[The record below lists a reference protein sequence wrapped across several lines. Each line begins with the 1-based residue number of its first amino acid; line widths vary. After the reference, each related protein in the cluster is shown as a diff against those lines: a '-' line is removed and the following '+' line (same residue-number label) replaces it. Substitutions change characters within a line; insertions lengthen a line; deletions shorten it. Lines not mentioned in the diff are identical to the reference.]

1 MNEKDYVLALDVG
14 TTKVCAIIGAQNPE
28 NIDDLEII
36 GVGSHPSYGLKKGSV
51 VNIDKTVRSIRCA
64 IEEAK
69 MMAGISEVDNATLGI
84 AGNHIYCF
92 NSSGVVAVK
101 DSEIAAEDVER
112 VVEAAKAV
120 LIPTDREVLHVIPQE
135 FRVDSTSGVKDPIGM
150 CGSRLEAH
158 VHIVTGKTPL
168 IQNLIKCVEASGI
181 QARDIVLQPIAS
193 SRSVLNTEEKDL
205 GVVLV
210 DIGGGTT
217 DLAVWK
223 EGSLVHSQIIP
234 VGGNHFTNDLAVALK
249 IPHNEAERIKVNHGC
264 VLPERV
270 NQSAHITVTGL
281 SNTKQRE
288 VKVGHIAEVLGA
300 RAEELFS
307 VIYDVLKDKNLDG
320 MINGGYVITGGGA
333 LIKGLPE
340 LAEYVMEKPAKIGY
354 PKPFG
359 SMTNIMQNPK
369 FSTVLG
375 LLLESKRTM
384 QREAAAPAGQSK
396 NSNKNLSKKQIK
408 QTHNTEEQDIFGR
421 FSDSIKSVF
430 REIF

>member
-1 MNEKDYVLALDVG
+1 
-14 TTKVCAIIGAQNPE
+14 
-28 NIDDLEII
+28 
-36 GVGSHPSYGLKKGSV
+36 
-51 VNIDKTVRSIRCA
+51 
-64 IEEAK
+64 AK
-69 MMAGISEVDNATLGI
+69 MMAGATELRQATLGI
-84 AGNHIYCF
+84 AGNHINCF
-92 NSSGVVAVK
+92 NSWGVVALK
-101 DSEIAAEDVER
+101 GDEISAQDVER

-135 FRVDSTSGVKDPIGM
+135 FRVDSTSGVKDPVGM

-168 IQNLIKCVEASGI
+168 IQNLIKCVEACGI
-181 QARDIVLQPIAS
+181 EAKDIVLQPIAS
-193 SRSVLNTEEKDL
+193 SRSVLTSEEKDL

-223 EGSLVHSQIIP
+223 DGSLVHSQIIP

-264 VLPERV
+264 VLPEKV
-270 NQSAHITVTGL
+270 NQSAHITVNGL

-288 VKVGHIAEVLGA
+288 VKVGQIAEVLGA
-300 RAEELFS
+300 RAEELFT
-307 VIYDVLKDKNLDG
+307 VIQEVLAEKNLDG

-340 LAEYVMEKPAKIGY
+340 LAEYVMERPAKIGY

-359 SMTNIMQNPK
+359 SMTSVMQNPK

-375 LLLESKRTM
+375 LLLESYKAPKR
-384 QREAAAPAGQSK
+384 RNLK
-396 NSNKNLSKKQIK
+396 NKNKKQPK
-408 QTHNTEEQDIFGR
+408 NTEQDVFGR
-421 FSDSIKSVF
+421 FSESIKSVF